1 MMTFDDV
8 QAAEAVPETP
18 EEAVPEGDS
27 AAELGDAPT
36 APVEEVEVTDEVEA
50 EIDEEAV

>member
-1 MMTFDDV
+1 MMIFEDEV
-8 QAAEAVPETP
+8 SAEAVPETP
-18 EEAVPEGDS
+18 EEAVSGDDS
-27 AAELGDAPT
+27 ATEPGDAPT

>member
-18 EEAVPEGDS
+18 EEAVSGDDS
-27 AAELGDAPT
+27 ATEPGDAPT
-36 APVEEVEVTDEVEA
+36 APVEEVEVTEEVEA
-50 EIDEEAV
+50 ETDEAV